1 MNEYTVEWH
10 GAEKLSAQAF
20 NLDAENEQE
29 AFDKA
34 VHQYAVFEWR
44 KAYPRIK
51 ISSKGGDDKH
61 FVNPHFDPNY
71 EAMVITSPSRQ
82 QASPLF
88 TSPQSSDWAK
98 LHRVCGGF
106 SFVVGL
112 IVTISVAEKNEVAG
126 FQLAGMTIALTLGCF
141 LVAFLIDVLTDMRH
155 YLKQIADK
163 R

>member
-1 MNEYTVEWH
+1 MKEYTVEWY
-10 GAEKLSAQAF
+10 GAEKMSAQAF
-20 NLDAENEQE
+20 NVDAENEQE

-34 VHQYAVFEWR
+34 VEQYAIFEWR
-44 KAYPRIK
+44 KAYPGMK
-51 ISSKGGDDKH
+51 ISSKEGGDKH

-106 SFVVGL
+106 TFVVGL

-126 FQLAGMTIALTLGCF
+126 FQLAVMTIAVTLTCF
-141 LVAFLIDVLTDMRH
+141 LFGFLIDVLTDMRH
-155 YLKQIADK
+155 YLKTIAEK
-163 R
+163 E